1 MTEFNDKQI
10 EILQVA
16 ERLFAEEGF
25 DGTSIR
31 AIAGGAHVNIAM
43 ISYYFGS
50 KEKLLEA
57 LITYRTSD
65 MKVKL
70 ENIFKDDVSPF
81 EKIDRL
87 IDLYIFR
94 INQNKCMYQIM
105 HFELTTKKR
114 IIQMESF
121 MQIKRENAEIFRKI
135 IAEGQAK
142 GVFKKDLHTD
152 LIPATV
158 MGTMIHIRNNK
169 IYFENLLGL
178 TTEEDFENYINTEVT
193 HHIKQTIKALLAY
206 EH

>member
-31 AIAGGAHVNIAM
+31 AIARDAHVNIAM

-70 ENIFKDDVSPF
+70 ENIFKEDVSPL

-105 HFELTTKKR
+105 HFELSTKKR
-114 IIQMESF
+114 IIHMESF

-135 IAEGQAK
+135 VAEGQAK
-142 GVFKKDLHTD
+142 GVFKNDLEID

-158 MGTMIHIRNNK
+158 MGTMIHVRNNK
-169 IYFENLLGL
+169 IYFENLFGL
-178 TTEEDFENYINTEVT
+178 TTEEAFEDYINTKVT
-193 HHIKQTIKALLAY
+193 HHIKQTIKALLSY

>member
-1 MTEFNDKQI
+1 MAEFNDKQI

-31 AIAGGAHVNIAM
+31 AIAREAHVNIAM

-65 MKVKL
+65 MKVQL
-70 ENIFKDDVSPF
+70 QNISNENVSPL
-81 EKIDRL
+81 EKIDL
-87 IDLYIFR
+87 LVDLYINR
-94 INQNKCMYQIM
+94 INKNKCMYQIM
-105 HFELTTKKR
+105 HFELSTKKR
-114 IIQMESF
+114 IIEMESF
-121 MQIKRENAEIFRKI
+121 METKRENAEIFKKI
-135 IAEGQAK
+135 IAEGQAQ
-142 GVFKKDLHTD
+142 GVFRKDINID

-158 MGTMIHIRNNK
+158 MGTLVHFRSNK
-169 IYFENLLGL
+169 LYFEKTMGL
-178 TTEEDFENYINTEVT
+178 QTDEDFEQYIETHVT